1 MFNTSVTDYN
11 ESDLHNCPQVSSQV
25 WHEHYGTALERT
37 PPTGPRSPPR
47 HAKGSACWSHKKLT
61 NRLESFDFF
70 LCRWKYVHLPFM
82 SACLAGSWSVLYP
95 NYWGFIRLFTK
106 RLCLWLSWC
115 DREVAAFV
123 ATVAAAAAD
132 DEKQR
137 DLLWPNVFSSSIL
150 PPPFFC
156 LFSLPVCSAS
166 FRTNWCCLCANLLSR
181 NTP

>member
-1 MFNTSVTDYN
+1 MKVTFTTVPKSAAKYGMSTMGRLWK
-11 ESDLHNCPQVSSQV
+11 ELHLQGLARRRDMQR
-25 WHEHYGTALERT
+25 AQR
-37 PPTGPRSPPR
+37 
-47 HAKGSACWSHKKLT
+47 CWSHKKLT

-70 LCRWKYVHLPFM
+70 LCRWKYVHLPFT

-106 RLCLWLSWC
+106 RLCWLSWC
-115 DREVAAFV
+115 DREVAVFV
-123 ATVAAAAAD
+123 ATVAAAAAAD

>member
-70 LCRWKYVHLPFM
+70 LCRWKYVHLPFTSACPSRQLKCTLSQLLRIHM
-82 SACLAGSWSVLYP
+82 TFYETVMFMIIVMWSGGCCFCCYHCCCCCWRWKAAGPSLTKRFLFFHLTTPFFLSFPSACL
-95 NYWGFIRLFTK
+95 
-106 RLCLWLSWC
+106 LCLFQ
-115 DREVAAFV
+115 D
-123 ATVAAAAAD
+123 
-132 DEKQR
+132 
-137 DLLWPNVFSSSIL
+137 
-150 PPPFFC
+150 
-156 LFSLPVCSAS
+156 
-166 FRTNWCCLCANLLSR
+166 
-181 NTP
+181 